1 MVTVLWSLILAG
13 ATTLPATAPVPKD
26 TERGNAQAK
35 GVAEEFLKAM
45 KAEDVQEAMKVVDVP
60 FFVDGKEVIK
70 EREQVEALFVKVF
83 RNKDLTQI
91 DYTIKEVH
99 PAAKLPDLV
108 NKSQRELA
116 EKTVGDT
123 DRVVIVAIG
132 KDTVVVLVRF
142 QRDGKA
148 KVSGLAD

>member
-1 MVTVLWSLILAG
+1 MVTVLWSLMLAG
-13 ATTLPATAPVPKD
+13 AAALPATAPVPKD
-26 TERGNAQAK
+26 LERANAQAK
-35 GVAEEFLKAM
+35 GAAEEFLKAM
-45 KAEDVQEAMKVVDVP
+45 KAEDVQELMKVVDVP
-60 FFVDGKEVIK
+60 FFVDGKQVIK
-70 EREQVEALFVKVF
+70 EREQVEALFIKVF

-108 NKSQRELA
+108 HKPQRELA

-123 DRVVIVAIG
+123 DRVVLVVIG

-148 KVSGLAD
+148 KVSGFAD